1 MTARGGAG
9 KRFYDLTYMEY
20 YYFSLVGV
28 VLVTDMDGES

>member
-28 VLVTDMDGES
+28 VPVTDVDSEN